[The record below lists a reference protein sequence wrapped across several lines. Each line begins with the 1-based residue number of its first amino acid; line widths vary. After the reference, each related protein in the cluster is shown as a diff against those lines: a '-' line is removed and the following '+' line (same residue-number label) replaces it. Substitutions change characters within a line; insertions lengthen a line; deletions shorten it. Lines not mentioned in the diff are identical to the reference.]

1 MQYCNYMIVRF
12 FCFINAIPFIYIEN
26 GVVEHL
32 LLSVLF
38 PFHELYNILSLH
50 TSNETRHFA
59 VNLAWELLNDCPKH
73 VLGNFAFCSVFGV
86 LGLLREKYSSN
97 FMKSKAFY
105 ACNNN
110 KLTQAVIV
118 SKAFRKYTNK
128 SFILTFF
135 KLCVISKAILV

>member
-38 PFHELYNILSLH
+38 PFRELYNILSLH
-50 TSNETRHFA
+50 KSNETRHFA
-59 VNLAWELLNDCPKH
+59 VNLAWGLLNDRPKH
-73 VLGNFAFCSVFGV
+73 VIGNFAYVVCLVFWG
-86 LGLLREKYSSN
+86 LREKYSSN
-97 FMKSKAFY
+97 FMKPKAFY
-105 ACNNN
+105 ACNDN

-118 SKAFRKYTNK
+118 SKAFRQYTNK
-128 SFILTFF
+128 W
-135 KLCVISKAILV
+135 CN